1 MQKPLVSVIMPVYNV
16 APYAAEALSSIL
28 NQSYQELEII
38 IVDDAC
44 TDNTID
50 IIAGFKD
57 SRIKII
63 RNEKNSGAAASR
75 NNAIKVATGTFL
87 AIMDADDIA
96 LPSRLDRQVAYMQAN
111 PQTDVLGTAMQY
123 FGTSRYLNYFPESH
137 DGCKAMLLRN
147 VCFGHSTV
155 MFRRHVFDDGTAYY
169 NPSLRQ
175 YSEEYDLWC
184 RLVDRFKFANLNE
197 PLLLYRTFPKSIKS
211 DAEEKRITN
220 SEKIREAF
228 VVNQLGEISAE
239 LKQLH
244 NRAAAM
250 ANNLTATELQFID
263 EWFGN
268 ILQIN
273 ANRQSFNQ
281 HALQQFLARWFFEI
295 CYTNARLTHVTL
307 MKYLASSWKNI
318 SKPGTKEWL
327 KFIAKHVVNR

>member
-1 MQKPLVSVIMPVYNV
+1 MQNPLVSVIMPVYNV

-28 NQSYQELEII
+28 NQSYQELEVI

-44 TDNTID
+44 TDNTMD

-96 LPSRLDRQVAYMQAN
+96 LPSRLARQVAYMQAN
-111 PQTDVLGTAMQY
+111 PQTDVLGSAMQY

-197 PLLLYRTFPKSIKS
+197 ALLLYRTFPKSIKS

-220 SEKIREAF
+220 SAKIREAF

-244 NRAAAM
+244 NRASTM
-250 ANNLTATELQFID
+250 ANNISAAELQFID

-273 ANRQSFNQ
+273 ANRQSFDQ
-281 HALQQFLARWFFEI
+281 HALRHFLARWFFEI
-295 CYTNARLTHVTL
+295 CYINARLTHVTL
-307 MKYLASSWKNI
+307 MKYLASPWKNI